1 MFGGHF
7 GAHFGSASYPNGS
20 CAPTVCVSP
29 ACQLASDAGLQIRS
43 FIRGPTLL
51 QWDLR
56 AVPEIRNWPAPIE
69 VAIDYAHVGLDT
81 DAPWTVVSD
90 YGPKGGDFTLPGQ
103 RIFGEDFNSYYRLR
117 LRNSVGDIFVTRPTS
132 MYSSLSGS
140 RNRRLYLEMIRLWNK
155 RLTNHELQTG
165 TLLKRKRWGDYCTT
179 CRDRD
184 GRQQIRSQCP
194 ECYDTGFTGGYYA
207 GDTCFSI
214 DPSRLAT
221 ELKFDFGRGFSQS
234 GPIQTIDCLNI
245 PHVFPGDVWV
255 DGTSDERWLFGS
267 PMITKVKIGNVEL
280 FRTIPAARFD
290 APHIIYSFPI
300 D

>member
-1 MFGGHF
+1 M
-7 GAHFGSASYPNGS
+7 PS
-20 CAPTVCVSP
+20 CDPPVVCVSP
-29 ACQLASDAGLQIRS
+29 HCQIRSDAGLQIRS
-43 FIRGPTLL
+43 FIRGPTVL

-56 AVPEIRNWPAPIE
+56 SVSEIQSWPAPIE
-69 VAIDYAHVGLDT
+69 VAIDYSPVGLAT
-81 DAPWTVVSD
+81 DAPWTELDAFDERDGLYTVTD
-90 YGPKGGDFTLPGQ
+90 QK
-103 RIFGEDFNSYYRLR
+103 IFGWDFNSYYRLR
-117 LRNSVGDIFVTRPTS
+117 LRNAVGDLLVTRPVS
-132 MYSSLSGS
+132 MFSSLSGG
-140 RNRRLYLEMIRLWNK
+140 RNQRLYLEMIRLWNR
-155 RLTNHELQTG
+155 RLENHELQTG
-165 TLLKRKRWGDYCTT
+165 TLLKRKRWGAYCTT

-194 ECYDTGFTGGYYA
+194 ECYDTGFTGGYFVGEA
-207 GDTCFSI
+207 CFSI

-290 APHIIYSFPI
+290 APHIIYSFPLG
-300 D
+300 